1 MAVSAFKSATRRGGA
16 ANSSSS
22 AGREPPPEKKPG
34 LPRRSR
40 SVSAFSRSSKVSDFS
55 NKRDNP
61 LFCSGDSSP
70 PEGNG
75 ASAVP
80 KKLNADGDWSKVE
93 LNRVGGSKPG
103 GGNRGVGSLGDDRRG
118 RSTSRSSGKP
128 SETGRSVSRGRVR
141 SVSQRPVSRGH
152 FVSSESE
159 VEQETSPMRNYRNR
173 TGLDLMRSSIESVDP
188 GQVKALRT
196 WSSQH
201 PPVEPS
207 TDSASRSRLEFPK
220 WEDGH
225 SAGSFSEVEEKTI
238 KAVCE
243 QMKSVQEQHLGE
255 QPTNTSIYETVRSE
269 VRQAISDIQS
279 DLESSIRK
287 NNPTAIASSDIVDIP
302 PDLVNPGA
310 VELVMDIRSEYAKK
324 LEQERARKLRADLA
338 VEEHRGEEL
347 SRILKEILPDPKA
360 SNSQKPRPARKASIE
375 RRKIS
380 KRLTEEAMAYFD
392 ECVSLSTF
400 DSSDFSSPEDPPLR
414 LVGDNKPVVSEN
426 ESVLGADSTMTA
438 TCDVNHRFNSS
449 QDLHQNAQ
457 FKSSCEHSS
466 LRMAASDYMNSDPAS
481 SSSTTAEGRKCQFSF
496 SGRPNSYSNLQ
507 QDIRKYIKTLETDPI
522 NDDHIPRS
530 SRKSQYEVDG
540 YDIQA
545 SMQGLLFDK
554 VIHKSQVES
563 GSLLLCGG
571 GFSSIQF
578 SPFGSII

>member
-1 MAVSAFKSATRRGGA
+1 MVVSAFKSATRRGGA

-207 TDSASRSRLEFPK
+207 TDSASRS
-220 WEDGH
+220 
-225 SAGSFSEVEEKTI
+225 
-238 KAVCE
+238 
-243 QMKSVQEQHLGE
+243 
-255 QPTNTSIYETVRSE
+255 
-269 VRQAISDIQS
+269 
-279 DLESSIRK
+279 IRK

-324 LEQERARKLRADLA
+324 LEQSQERARKLRADLA